1 MGDKILFVDDEPA
14 VLEGY
19 KRTLYREFDVD
30 TAVGGERG
38 LETISAQGPYAVV
51 VSDMRMPGM
60 NGVQFLAR
68 VRQES
73 PDTVRMILT
82 GQADM
87 EAAIGAVNEGHVFRF
102 LTKPCDK
109 DTLGKAITTGLVQYR
124 LVTAEKDL
132 LENTLMGCIKVLT
145 DVLNTVNPEAFGRS
159 MRITRC
165 MRHLVAKY
173 HLPSPWS
180 FEAAALLSQLGCISL
195 DSDLLQAAYAGTR
208 LSPEDQARF
217 DHHPQVARDLI
228 AAIPRLEPIAWMISQ
243 QLAKKIPSPPQA
255 AVMNSVDLQM
265 GARLLMLA
273 VAFDDL
279 KIRGLSSEEA
289 VANLRRRS
297 EFDRQQLDALADL
310 KSESIKM
317 ELQRV
322 PIARLSSGMIVQ
334 QEVRNRNGLLVVAK
348 GQEVTQTLLMRLD
361 NFSRARLIESEVLV
375 SVPTFAARAAAP
387 GASHR

>member
-14 VLEGY
+14 VLDGY
-19 KRTLYREFDVD
+19 KRTLYREFEVV
-30 TAVGGERG
+30 TAVGGEKG
-38 LETISAQGPYAVV
+38 LEVIAGSGPYAVV

-60 NGVQFLAR
+60 NGVQFLSR

-87 EAAIGAVNEGHVFRF
+87 DTAISAVNDGNVFRF

-109 DTLGKAITTGLVQYR
+109 DTLGKSITTGLIQYR
-124 LVTAEKDL
+124 LVRAEKDL

-145 DVLNTVNPEAFGRS
+145 DVLSTVSPEAFGRS

-180 FEAAALLSQLGCISL
+180 FEAAALLSQLGCITL
-195 DSDLLQAAYAGTR
+195 DSELLQTAYAGKR

-217 DHHPQVARDLI
+217 NAHPQVARDLI
-228 AAIPRLEPIAWMISQ
+228 ATIPRLEPVAWMISQ
-243 QLAKKIPSPPQA
+243 QLAKKVPSPPQA
-255 AVMNSVDLQM
+255 AAMNSVDLQM
-265 GARLLMLA
+265 GAKLLMLA

-279 KIRGLSSEEA
+279 RIRGFSSEEA
-289 VANLRRRS
+289 VASLRLNP
-297 EFDRQQLDALADL
+297 EFDRQHVDAIADL

-317 ELQRV
+317 ELQKV
-322 PIARLSSGMIVQ
+322 PIAKLSTGMILQ
-334 QEVRNRNGLLVVAK
+334 QEVRNRTGLLVVTK
-348 GQEVTQTLLMRLD
+348 GQEVTQSLLMRLE
-361 NFSRARLIESEVLV
+361 NFSRAKLIENELMVLV
-375 SVPTFAARAAAP
+375 PTRMP
-387 GASHR
+387 MS